1 MKAGMRLV
9 VSLLVA
15 LLASCVGCVQLPS
28 VSLRVRARFER
39 TESRSAR
46 ALEARVD
53 CGWSFERSARLAG
66 LVAPEHELAPQAQPD
81 PRAHEPS
88 PCTVAAA
95 CAWERDSRTAALSA
109 VSLESP
115 IASGDVR

>member
-1 MKAGMRLV
+1 MRLA

-15 LLASCVGCVQLPS
+15 LLAGCVQLPS

-53 CGWSFERSARLAG
+53 CGWSFDRNARHAG
-66 LVAPEHELAPQAQPD
+66 LVGPEHDLAPEAQRD
-81 PRAHEPS
+81 ARAREPS
-88 PCTVAAA
+88 PCTAAAA

-115 IASGDVR
+115 IATGDVR

>member
-1 MKAGMRLV
+1 MKGGMRLALP
-9 VSLLVA
+9 LLVV
-15 LLASCVGCVQLPS
+15 LLASCVQLPS

-53 CGWSFERSARLAG
+53 CGWSFERSAARAG
-66 LVAPEHELAPQAQPD
+66 LVGHEHDGPLSPEHDA
-81 PRAHEPS
+81 RAFEPS
-88 PCTVAAA
+88 PCTVASA
-95 CAWERDSRTAALSA
+95 CAWERNSRSAALAA

-115 IASGDVR
+115 IATGDVR